1 MSKTNWKK
9 MAFGM
14 TTALIASLLIACG
27 NDDAG
32 TDSDADTGTDAG
44 TEETDGGES
53 AAGEG
58 SVYYLNF
65 KPEIAD
71 QIEDLAEQYT
81 EETGVEVI
89 MTTAAGGTYEE
100 TLRAEITKSTPPTIF
115 FINGPI
121 GYSNW
126 QIGRAHV

>member
-53 AAGEG
+53 AAGEPWPCVYADRCIHSGHCNAG
-58 SVYYLNF
+58 SVY
-65 KPEIAD
+65 
-71 QIEDLAEQYT
+71 
-81 EETGVEVI
+81 
-89 MTTAAGGTYEE
+89 
-100 TLRAEITKSTPPTIF
+100 
-115 FINGPI
+115 
-121 GYSNW
+121 
-126 QIGRAHV
+126 